1 MKRNKRK
8 KERRKVKETRRNRQ
22 RARKPRKNS
31 TANQEKSSKDFIMA
45 RKTNSGC
52 LWYVFEKDVCSMY
65 SHRSR

>member
-52 LWYVFEKDVCSMY
+52 LWYVF
-65 SHRSR
+65 